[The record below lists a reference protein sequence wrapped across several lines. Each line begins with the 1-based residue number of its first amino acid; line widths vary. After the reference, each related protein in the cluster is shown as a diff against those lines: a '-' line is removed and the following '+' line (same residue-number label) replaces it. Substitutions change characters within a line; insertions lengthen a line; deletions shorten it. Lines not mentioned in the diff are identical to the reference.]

1 MKMEQKL
8 KRRFADG
15 RANTSILKSKCK
27 NMYINNKEFV
37 GNISLLQIE
46 EVKEEWRVD
55 IEERCILAKGYY
67 WLEIYPENK
76 NCCITAIFNNNKEIV
91 EWYIDI
97 ARNLGVQD
105 GIPYE
110 DDLYLDV
117 VIVHDGRIHLLDEDE
132 LEQAYKQKIISKKD
146 YELAYEKANKIIEFA
161 KANLENLKSFSYK
174 YLKLI
179 EK

>member
-55 IEERCILAKGYY
+55 QEERCILAKGYY

-76 NCCITAIFNNNKEIV
+76 NCCITAIFNNNKEVWCI
-91 EWYIDI
+91 YDSKGDLLKKGSK
-97 ARNLGVQD
+97 NSPSDLGK
-105 GIPYE
+105 E
-110 DDLYLDV
+110 KFEK
-117 VIVHDGRIHLLDEDE
+117 LL
-132 LEQAYKQKIISKKD
+132 KD
-146 YELAYEKANKIIEFA
+146 YCFEKE
-161 KANLENLKSFSYK
+161 
-174 YLKLI
+174 
-179 EK
+179 